1 MASIRV
7 NEPRVFCMVVS
18 DGKAGLF
25 LLMPSSSLAPAAS
38 VHRTRS
44 AGTPTPRAARR
55 LLTGLPAARGLLGL
69 LLASALVS
77 SSGLTAAAS
86 LQSPEQFI
94 GFKVGADNKLIRW
107 DKIVEYMKLAAAG
120 SDRVRLRELGRT
132 TGGNP
137 FLSVEISAP
146 DTLKNLDRYK
156 QLERRLYFQ
165 DGTPSTR
172 ERDEIFRQGKLV
184 LLITCSVHAN
194 EIGPTQMAVEL
205 VHHLATDDSPTVK
218 KILDNVIFILVPSA
232 NPDGEIVVTD
242 WFNKNQ

>member
-7 NEPRVFCMVVS
+7 NEPRVLCMVVS

-25 LLMPSSSLAPAAS
+25 LLMPSSSLAPEAS

-44 AGTPTPRAARR
+44 AGTPTARTAR
-55 LLTGLPAARGLLGL
+55 PLLTGLLAALGL

-137 FLSVEISAP
+137 FLSVEI
-146 DTLKNLDRYK
+146 
-156 QLERRLYFQ
+156 
-165 DGTPSTR
+165 
-172 ERDEIFRQGKLV
+172 
-184 LLITCSVHAN
+184 
-194 EIGPTQMAVEL
+194 
-205 VHHLATDDSPTVK
+205 
-218 KILDNVIFILVPSA
+218 
-232 NPDGEIVVTD
+232 
-242 WFNKNQ
+242 